1 MPPLAVTV
9 VRLINTHMIEI
20 KNISKSYENKEE
32 VTTIFNNIS
41 LDIESGQKIAIIG
54 PSGSGKSTFLSIV
67 AGLDKPTTGSVFY
80 DGVDI
85 HNIPE
90 KELSRF
96 RNEKVG
102 IIFQAF
108 ELVQFFTAYENVM
121 LPLSIRSNGQSVK
134 NKISIVDGLF
144 ESTNLSHRK
153 NSLPATLSGG
163 EQQRVAIARVL
174 ASGCDVIFADEPT
187 GNLDSINGKKILD
200 LLLSF
205 VDNSSKTL
213 VLITHDMNI
222 AKQMDVIYEIKD
234 GQLKI
239 ASHVA

>member
-1 MPPLAVTV
+1 
-9 VRLINTHMIEI
+9 MIEI
-20 KNISKSYENKEE
+20 KNISKSYREKGE
-32 VTTIFNNIS
+32 VTTIFGGVSI
-41 LDIESGQKIAIIG
+41 DIKSGQKIAIIG
-54 PSGSGKSTFLSIV
+54 PSGSGKSTLLSIV
-67 AGLDKPTTGSVFY
+67 AGLDKPTTGSVLY
-80 DGVDI
+80 DNVDI
-85 HNIPE
+85 HNMPE
-90 KELSRF
+90 KDLSRF

-121 LPLSIRSNGQSVK
+121 LPLSIRSGSQGVRN
-134 NKISIVDGLF
+134 NNRSIVDSLF
-144 ESTNLSHRK
+144 LSTNLSHRK

-187 GNLDSINGKKILD
+187 GNLDSITGKKVLD

-205 VDNSSKTL
+205 VDNNRKTL
-213 VLITHDMNI
+213 ILITHDMNI

-239 ASHVA
+239 ASEVA

>member
-1 MPPLAVTV
+1 
-9 VRLINTHMIEI
+9 MIEI
-20 KNISKSYENKEE
+20 KNISKSYEDKEG
-32 VTTIFNNIS
+32 VTTIFNTIS
-41 LDIESGQKIAIIG
+41 LDIKSGQKIAIIG
-54 PSGSGKSTFLSIV
+54 PSGSGKSTLLSIV
-67 AGLDKPTTGSVFY
+67 SGLDKPTTGSVLY
-80 DGVDI
+80 DGIDI
-85 HNIPE
+85 HSMPE
-90 KELSRF
+90 KELSKF

-121 LPLSIRSNGQSVK
+121 LPLSIRSGDKSAKGRNRSV
-134 NKISIVDGLF
+134 VDGLF

-153 NSLPATLSGG
+153 QSLPATLSGG

-205 VDNSSKTL
+205 VSDNGKTL
-213 VLITHDMNI
+213 VIITHDMNI

-234 GQLKI
+234 GKLSI
-239 ASHVA
+239 ASESK

>member
-1 MPPLAVTV
+1 
-9 VRLINTHMIEI
+9 MIEI
-20 KNISKSYENKEE
+20 KNISKSYKDKEE
-32 VTTIFNNIS
+32 ITTIFNDISINIKG
-41 LDIESGQKIAIIG
+41 GQKVAIIG

-67 AGLDKPTTGSVFY
+67 SGLDKPTTGTVLY
-80 DGVDI
+80 DNVDI
-85 HNIPE
+85 HSMSE

-121 LPLSIRSNGQSVK
+121 LPLSIRSGSQSVK
-134 NKISIVDGLF
+134 SKNRSIVDNLF
-144 ESTNLSHRK
+144 ENTNLSHRK

-187 GNLDSINGKKILD
+187 GNLDTITGKKILD

-205 VDNSSKTL
+205 VDDNQKTL
-213 VLITHDMNI
+213 IIITHDMNI

-234 GQLKI
+234 GELKI
-239 ASHVA
+239 VSETK

>member
-1 MPPLAVTV
+1 
-9 VRLINTHMIEI
+9 MIEI
-20 KNISKSYENKEE
+20 KNISKSYTNKEE
-32 VTTIFNNIS
+32 VTTIFNNTS
-41 LDIESGQKIAIIG
+41 LVIKRGQKIAIIG
-54 PSGSGKSTFLSIV
+54 PSGSGKSTLLSIV
-67 AGLDKPTTGSVFY
+67 AGLDRPTTGSVLY
-80 DGVDI
+80 DNVDI
-85 HNIPE
+85 HNMPE

-121 LPLSIRSNGQSVK
+121 LPLSIRSRSQSIK
-134 NKISIVDGLF
+134 NKNSIVDSLF

-200 LLLSF
+200 LLLSS
-205 VDNSSKTL
+205 VESGRKTL
-213 VLITHDMNI
+213 ILITHDMNI

-234 GQLKI
+234 GHLKI
-239 ASHVA
+239 ASEVL